1 MSGNN
6 NKKFLF
12 RQPGLDPELDNY
24 EQLPRDIAEWLDPNA
39 VSSRGAGAQGG
50 NAGSGLIFLDDIGTG
65 SALPPDTGAQEPV
78 VPYVPDVPGLTAR
91 AVSVLSVVR
100 QEVKQD
106 PQGGA
111 TVTVTLSIGPEQD
124 NMEYEL
130 RLTKTP

>member
-12 RQPGLDPELDNY
+12 RQPGLDPESDQY
-24 EQLPRDIAEWLDPNA
+24 EYLPKDVAEWLDPYA
-39 VSSRGAGAQGG
+39 ISGRGAGANGG
-50 NAGSGLIFLDDIGTG
+50 TVGSGFISIDDISNSDFPGT
-65 SALPPDTGAQEPV
+65 TEPTD
-78 VPYVPDVPGLTAR
+78 PMIQYVPDVPGLTAKP
-91 AVSVLSVVR
+91 VQVLSVVR